1 MSAPTLEKKEQ
12 IFFNCKFCDFTSSKQ
27 CNYERHLLT
36 RKHKILTNTYK
47 KSEKRADTEFKCNC
61 GKIYKHRQSLYAHH
75 KICNYI
81 DDNPHSST
89 SHSLTSHSLT
99 TNEIDG
105 YPLIEKQ
112 TDVSCNMLELL
123 DKLTEQEGDYKTML
137 FKLIEENSE
146 IKNLLISQQQQ
157 IIDQQ
162 RQIGDLIPR
171 IGNNN
176 NTLKQRFNINIFLN
190 EQCEGAINMQ
200 DFLTKID
207 VSLENLDV
215 TRSKGI
221 TDGLSNVFIENM
233 NKLPLYERPLHC
245 TDIKRET
252 LYIKENNIWEK
263 DSDKSRIRA
272 ALRDLSTTQYKS
284 MKKWMDINPDYME
297 IPDKQDYFID
307 MVRHCGRNIDDLDD
321 KIIKRICSS
330 SYIKDTISDKILL
343 DSKE

>member
-1 MSAPTLEKKEQ
+1 MALTLEKKEP
-12 IFFNCKFCDFTSSKQ
+12 IFFNCVLCDYTSSKQ
-27 CNYERHLLT
+27 SNYERHLLT
-36 RKHKILTNTYK
+36 RKHKILTNTYT
-47 KSEKRADTEFKCNC
+47 KSEKSAETEFKCKC
-61 GKIYKHRQSLYAHH
+61 GKIYKHRQSLYTHH
-75 KICNYI
+75 KNCNYN
-81 DDNPHSST
+81 DDNP
-89 SHSLTSHSLT
+89 HSLTSHSLT
-99 TNEIDG
+99 LNEINED
-105 YPLIEKQ
+105 PLIEKHA
-112 TDVSCNMLELL
+112 DVSCNMLELL

-200 DFLTKID
+200 DFLNKID

-233 NKLPLYERPLHC
+233 NKLPLYKRPLHC

-272 ALRDLSTTQYKS
+272 ALRDVSTTQYKA

-297 IPDKQDYFID
+297 NPDKQDYFID
-307 MVRHCGRNIDDLDD
+307 MVRHCGRKLDDLDD
-321 KIIKRICSS
+321 KIIKRICCS
-330 SYIKDTISDKILL
+330 SYIKDAMSDKILL
-343 DSKE
+343 DSNQPSIK